1 MSRAN
6 FSLAAILSATL
17 LFGSNGSMEPLLQKI
32 EKLEAFTLSSAVP
45 IKFYDPF
52 KRAASFVKK
61 GKKRGFSSSPSL
73 PRVLAV
79 MNDRA
84 FVNGRWV
91 HAGDRVAGFKVA
103 KIEGDGVVFKKGG
116 TLRYVPVLKR
126 KRVLK
131 IKDFGE

>member
-1 MSRAN
+1 MSRAI

-17 LFGSNGSMEPLLQKI
+17 LFGSKSSMEPLLQKI
-32 EKLEAFTLSSAVP
+32 EKLETFTLSFDVP
-45 IKFYDPF
+45 VKVYDPF

-61 GKKRGFSSSPSL
+61 GKKRGFSGSPSL
-73 PRVLAV
+73 PKVLAI

-91 HAGDRVAGFKVA
+91 FVGERVAGFKVA
-103 KIEGDGVVFKKGG
+103 KIEGEGVVFKKGG